1 MAGQALAGLRV
12 IDFTWVGVG
21 PLLTKYLADFGA
33 EVIRIESRTR
43 LDSFRYAPP
52 FVAEKP
58 GIERSGHFLNLNTS
72 KHHVTLNL
80 NHPKGRD
87 IARRLIAG
95 ADVVAENFTSRVME
109 KWRLT
114 YDDLRQVKP
123 DLVMISLSMEGRT
136 GPHRD
141 SLGFGTVLQAAAG
154 LAHLTGWPDRPPS
167 IPGVAYTDW
176 TTPLFGLVA
185 LLAALDYRQRTGQ
198 GQYIDVS
205 NLEAGVHCLETAMLD
220 YTVNG
225 RIQTRVGNEW
235 MVGDLPSAAPHG
247 VYRCLGRD
255 RWCAIAVL
263 NDQDWRRFCEV
274 LGNPP
279 WTQEARFTT
288 VLSRVKHRDELNALV
303 EAWTSQ
309 HPAAE
314 VMLRLQAAGIAAG
327 VVQNAADLACDPQLD
342 HRGQAIFLDHPE
354 VGVQRYDAPAFQL
367 TASPAQHRPV
377 PTLGQHN
384 TYVYKGLLGL
394 SEAEYDALEAEGVF
408 D

>member
-1 MAGQALAGLRV
+1 VARRALAGLRV

-52 FVAEKP
+52 FVEEKP
-58 GIERSGHFLNLNTS
+58 GVERSGHFLNLNTS
-72 KHHVTLNL
+72 KSHVTLNL

-87 IARRLIAG
+87 LARRLIAG
-95 ADVVAENFTSRVME
+95 ADVVTENFSTHVMG

-114 YDDLRQVKP
+114 YDDLRRVKP

-141 SLGFGTVLQAAAG
+141 SRGFGTVLQAAAG
-154 LAHLTGWPDRPPS
+154 LADLTGWPDRPPS

-185 LLAALDYRQRTGQ
+185 LLAALDYRRRTGQ
-198 GQYIDVS
+198 GQHIDVS
-205 NLEAGVHCLETAMLD
+205 SLEAGVNCLETAILD

-225 RIQTRVGNEW
+225 RVQTRAGNAW
-235 MVGDLPSAAPHG
+235 MVGDLPGAAPHG
-247 VYRCLGRD
+247 VYRCRGEN

-263 NDQDWRRFCEV
+263 NDREWQGLCEV
-274 LGNPP
+274 LGRPP
-279 WTQEARFTT
+279 WTREGRFAT
-288 VLSRVKHRDELNALV
+288 VLGRVKHRDELDALL

-314 VMLRLQAAGIAAG
+314 VMHRLQAAGVAAG
-327 VVQNAADLACDPQLD
+327 VVQNAADLARDPQLD
-342 HRGQAIFLDHPE
+342 RRGQAVFLDHPE

-367 TASPAQHRPV
+367 TASPPELRPV
-377 PTLGQHN
+377 PTLGQDN
-384 TYVYKGLLGL
+384 ARVFQGLLGL
-394 SEAEYDALEAEGVF
+394 SGAEYEALEREGVF
-408 D
+408 E

>member
-1 MAGQALAGLRV
+1 MAGQALTGLRV
-12 IDFTWVGVG
+12 VDFTWVGVG

-43 LDSFRYAPP
+43 LDSFRFAPP
-52 FVAEKP
+52 FVEEKS
-58 GIERSGHFLNLNTS
+58 GIERSGYFLNLNTS
-72 KHHVTLNL
+72 KLHVTLNL

-87 IARRLIAG
+87 LACRLIAG
-95 ADVVAENFTSRVME
+95 ADVVAENYSTRVME

-114 YDDLRQVKP
+114 YEDLRQVKP
-123 DLVMISLSMEGRT
+123 DLVMISLSMEVRT
-136 GPHRD
+136 GPHLD
-141 SLGFGTVLQAAAG
+141 SRGFGTVLQAAAG
-154 LAHLTGWPDRPPS
+154 LADLTGWPDRSPS

-176 TTPLFGLVA
+176 TTPFFGLVA
-185 LLAALDYRQRTGQ
+185 LLAALDYRRRTGQ

-205 NLEAGVHCLETAMLD
+205 NLEAGVSCLETAILD

-225 RIQTRVGNEW
+225 RIQTRTGNAC
-235 MVGDLPSAAPHG
+235 MVGDLPAAAPHG
-247 VYRCLGRD
+247 VYRCRGTN

-263 NDQDWRRFCEV
+263 NDREWQGLCEI
-274 LGNPP
+274 LDHPP
-279 WTQEARFTT
+279 WTRETRFTT
-288 VLSRVKHRDELNALV
+288 VLGRVRHRDELDALL

-314 VMLRLQAAGIAAG
+314 VMHRLQAVGIAAG

-342 HRGQAIFLDHPE
+342 CRGQAAFLDHPE

-367 TASPAQHRPV
+367 TASPAQLRPV

-384 TYVYKGLLGL
+384 TQIFKGFLGL
-394 SEAEYDALEAEGVF
+394 SDMEYAALERDGVF
-408 D
+408 E